1 MAPYLPALRAT
12 DERALAF
19 LAAIGGQRQNLAAA
33 NA

>member
-12 DERALAF
+12 DERARSF
-19 LAAIGGQRQNLAAA
+19 LAVIGGRRQNLAAA